1 MYVCQYDKS
10 ISTQRSNANTRLRRS
25 VLCYLRPPA
34 LRKFSQKD
42 LLLVLA
48 ISSSDVGMSFE
59 LNTLHRERGRQAHV
73 KPTDLLSLQIVC
85 KMMQYV

>member
-1 MYVCQYDKS
+1 MQLDKLKQTADNQDSFLQQVCS
-10 ISTQRSNANTRLRRS
+10 LR
-25 VLCYLRPPA
+25 YLRPPA

-59 LNTLHRERGRQAHV
+59 LKTLKRTEIAEGRKQMS
-73 KPTDLLSLQIVC
+73 KWSSLKFENRC
-85 KMMQYV
+85 

>member
-1 MYVCQYDKS
+1 MQLD
-10 ISTQRSNANTRLRRS
+10 RSADTSHSGTKQIPDRDGTACCLR
-25 VLCYLRPPA
+25 CYLRPPA

-59 LNTLHRERGRQAHV
+59 LNTLYREKKEEIRCQSHQF
-73 KPTDLLSLQIVC
+73 TL
-85 KMMQYV
+85 KMR